1 MKKFV
6 FVILSMFAI
15 AACTTNTSGLRI
27 DGGSHRVLF
36 ADSSMSR
43 SLNVDD
49 ITTTTVDGH
58 AQGIVSLTNN
68 LSSDLDL
75 LYRFYWYNDQGLEV
89 NTKVGNWRRL
99 IIRGAETRSISEV
112 SVNPDATQFRV
123 QIRRNND

>member
-6 FVILSMFAI
+6 IVILSMFAMV
-15 AACTTNTSGLRI
+15 ACTTNTSGLRI
-27 DGGSHRVLF
+27 DGDAQKVLF
-36 ADSSMSR
+36 GDSSMSR
-43 SLNVDD
+43 SLSVDD
-49 ITTTTVDGH
+49 ITTTQVDGH
-58 AQGIVSLTNN
+58 AQGIVSLTSNI
-68 LSSDLDL
+68 SSDLDL

-99 IIRGAETRSISEV
+99 IIRGKETRSISEV

>member
-6 FVILSMFAI
+6 IVILSMFAMV
-15 AACTTNTSGLRI
+15 ACTTNTSGLRI
-27 DGGSHRVLF
+27 DGDAQKVLF
-36 ADSSMSR
+36 GDSSMSR
-43 SLNVDD
+43 SLSVDD
-49 ITTTTVDGH
+49 ITTTHVDGH
-58 AQGIVSLTNN
+58 AQGIVSLSSNI
-68 LSSDLDL
+68 SSDLDL

-99 IIRGAETRSISEV
+99 IIRGKETRSISEV